1 MGIWIRSQDKKI
13 IMDCATIYIGES
25 MSKYVI
31 WGMREDSDQSLG
43 VYPAESEALL
53 VLDMIQDKIS
63 GFAFVQLAGP
73 DKFTGYVGN
82 IFQMPDAGFSEEGK

>member
-53 VLDMIQDKIS
+53 VLDDIQNHINYHADNQEPARV
-63 GFAFVQLAGP
+63 FE
-73 DKFTGYVGN
+73 
-82 IFQMPDAGFSEEGK
+82 MPAAGFSKEGK